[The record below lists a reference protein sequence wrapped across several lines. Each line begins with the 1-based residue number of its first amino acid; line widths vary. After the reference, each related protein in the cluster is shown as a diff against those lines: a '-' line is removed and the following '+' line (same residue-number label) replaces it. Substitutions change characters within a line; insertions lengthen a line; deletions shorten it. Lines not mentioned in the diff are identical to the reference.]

1 MVTHNILQKDE
12 LSEGSEESEL
22 PEVGSESSRCVRDQ
36 RLHPL
41 AADPSSERDA
51 CAEAELQAAEAVPA
65 D

>member
-12 LSEGSEESEL
+12 LSEGSEES
-22 PEVGSESSRCVRDQ
+22 EVGSESSRCVRDQ